1 MKKQASILTVL
12 LVLLGITTL
21 TAVPVS
27 AQEDSFRCGGYLVSV
42 GALMSDVLEKC
53 GPPTVKKPGQGEG
66 GATWI
71 YDRGS
76 GQFTVILRFVGPT
89 LSSIEQ
95 TDQYGSGS

>member
-1 MKKQASILTVL
+1 MKKQVLIFAVL
-12 LVLLGITTL
+12 LMLLSTIPL
-21 TAVPVS
+21 TAVPAS
-27 AQEDSFRCGGYLVSV
+27 AQEGSFRCGDYLVSV
-42 GALMSDVLEKC
+42 GDTMSDVLAKC
-53 GPPTVKKPGQGEG
+53 GPPTVENPGRREG

-95 TDQYGSGS
+95 TDQYGRP